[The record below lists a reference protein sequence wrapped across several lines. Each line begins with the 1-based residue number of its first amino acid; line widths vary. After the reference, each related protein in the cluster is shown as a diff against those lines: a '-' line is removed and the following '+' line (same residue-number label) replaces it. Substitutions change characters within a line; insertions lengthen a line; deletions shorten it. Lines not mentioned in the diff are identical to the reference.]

1 MSDDTRPGTGDPAAV
16 ERLREEMAS
25 LRRQVEG
32 EVRTRSVVIVDEAG
46 TDRIRLSA
54 EGAACRIV
62 LVDGEGFE
70 RVMLGADH
78 AHGALH
84 IAGRPNGPGPNRVDV
99 FALDPEDDGGV
110 YVGTELVDAGTSVA
124 GFTAMEGR
132 RPRTWTIHDL
142 HD

>member
-1 MSDDTRPGTGDPAAV
+1 MSDDTRPSRHDPAAV
-16 ERLREEMAS
+16 ERLREEVAS

-32 EVRTRSVVIVDEAG
+32 EVRTRSVVIVDETG

-70 RVMLGADH
+70 RLILDAHD
-78 AHGALH
+78 AHGALR

-99 FALDPEDDGGV
+99 FALDPEDDAGV
-110 YVGTELVDAGTSVA
+110 YVGAELVDAGTSVA

-132 RPRTWTIHDL
+132 RPRTWTSHDF

>member
-1 MSDDTRPGTGDPAAV
+1 V
-16 ERLREEMAS
+16 AS

-46 TDRIRLSA
+46 TDRIQLSA
-54 EGAACRIV
+54 EGLTCRMV
-62 LVDGEGFE
+62 LVDSEGFE
-70 RVMLGADH
+70 RVILEAGD
-78 AHGALH
+78 AHGALR
-84 IAGRPNGPGPNRVDV
+84 IAGRSNGPGPNRVDV
-99 FALDPEDDGGV
+99 FAVDPEDEAGV

-132 RPRTWTIHDL
+132 RPRTWTIHDF